1 MASTDLIIDRYFD
14 ELERVARGEP
24 KPEPAPAE
32 SRSAPAGIASG
43 AVGFGAGGPVWL
55 DIARSK
61 RPPSPYELTNAY
73 KNVAYSCI
81 QLNAN
86 GVARVPLRLYAKTS
100 KKQARPRRSC
110 RSVPAGRQ
118 RYLRSLPSLARQLE
132 STDSDQI
139 DEITEHPLLA
149 AFDSPNDFF
158 DGNGLLQLIAR
169 QLDCVGSAYLFPER
183 PLRADGTGDPTQA
196 REGMKLWGLQ
206 SQYVYAVK
214 GQGTE
219 VLRSYRYF
227 GDTYAPSDLVRIRY
241 VSLRDP
247 YLSSYAPLH
256 ACFESVGLGDYYLST
271 VESFLKNDAQM
282 SLLVSPKDGLNRP
295 WDDAARKRWEVEMN
309 TKFGRG
315 RQGRVMTT
323 DGSVDVNPIAY
334 PPADLSGLEISKW
347 ERLLVANCFDV
358 PISLLQAED
367 TNRAVASEGTHQH
380 QYYAIAPRCCII
392 ANALTHQAARPVDD
406 RLFFAFDDP
415 VRRDEERDSKIIDMQ
430 LKNGFLSINE
440 ARAADGLEPVEW
452 GDEPWFPQTLIQ
464 PTAAAEAREHAQGI
478 AEKVAD
484 KPVAAPPGKTPDKDE
499 KPADRAM
506 WDRFGRALDQ
516 LEREVAA

>member
-1 MASTDLIIDRYFD
+1 MPSEDAVYAYLA
-14 ELERVARGEP
+14 ELERTARE
-24 KPEPAPAE
+24 PEPAPAE
-32 SRSAPAGIASG
+32 SRSAPQGIASG

-100 KKQARPRRSC
+100 TKQARPRRSC

-118 RYLRSLPSLARQLE
+118 KYIRSLPYLTRSIA
-132 STDSDQI
+132 DSDQV
-139 DEITEHPLLA
+139 DEITDHPLLTA
-149 AFDSPNDFF
+149 ITDAPNDFF
-158 DGNGLLQLIAR
+158 DGNMLLQLVAR
-169 QLDCVGSAYLFPER
+169 QLDCIGAAYLFPER
-183 PLRADGTGDPTQA
+183 PTRADGTNDPTQA
-196 REGMKLWGLQ
+196 REGMKVWGLQ

-219 VLRSYRYF
+219 VLRNYRYF
-227 GDTYAPSDLVRIRY
+227 GDTYAPQDLVRIRN

-247 YLSSYAPLH
+247 YLSAYAPLH
-256 ACFESVGLGDYYLST
+256 ACFESVGLGDYYLSV

-282 SLLVSPKDGLNRP
+282 ALIVSPKDGLNRP
-295 WDDAARKRWEVEMN
+295 WDDTQRKRFEVDMN
-309 TKFGRG
+309 QKNGRG
-315 RQGRVMTT
+315 RQGRIVTT
-323 DGSVDVNPIAY
+323 DGSVDVNPVTY

-415 VRRDEERDSKIIDMQ
+415 VQRDIEREAKVFDMDV
-430 LKNGFLSINE
+430 KNGTRTINE
-440 ARAADGLEPVEW
+440 VRAERGEEPVDW
-452 GDEPWFPQTLIQ
+452 GDEPWFSNTLIQ
-464 PTAAAEAREHAQGI
+464 PTDAAQAREHAQGV
-478 AEKVAD
+478 AELAAKKPEPDAD
-484 KPVAAPPGKTPDKDE
+484 ETPGKDE

-506 WDRFGRALDQ
+506 WDRFGRALDA
-516 LEREVAA
+516 LETEIAA

>member
-1 MASTDLIIDRYFD
+1 MSSEAAVYAYLA
-14 ELERVARGEP
+14 ELERTAR
-24 KPEPAPAE
+24 APAE
-32 SRSAPAGIASG
+32 AETRSAPAGVASG
-43 AVGFGAGGPVWL
+43 AVGYGAGGPVFL

-100 KKQARPRRSC
+100 TKQARPRRSWAPVDN
-110 RSVPAGRQ
+110 RRQ
-118 RYLRSLPSLARQLE
+118 KYIRSLPNLARTIQ
-132 STDSDQI
+132 SSDEI

-149 AFDSPNDFF
+149 AFDSPNEHF
-158 DGNGLLQLIAR
+158 DGNLLLQLIAR
-169 QLDCVGSAYLFPER
+169 QLDCIGAAYLFPER
-183 PLRADGTGDPTQA
+183 PVRVDGSTDPTQA

-227 GDTYAPSDLVRIRY
+227 GDNYFPTDLVRMRN

-247 YLSSYAPLH
+247 YLSGYAPLH
-256 ACFESVGLGDYYLST
+256 ACFESVGLGDYYLSV

-282 SLLVSPKDGLNRP
+282 SLIVSPKDGLNRP
-295 WDDAARKRWEVEMN
+295 WDEPQRKRFETDIN
-309 TKFGRG
+309 QRFSRG

-323 DGSVDVNPIAY
+323 DGSIDVNPIAY
-334 PPADLSGLEISKW
+334 PPTDLSGLELSKW

-358 PISLLQAED
+358 PISLLQSED
-367 TNRAVASEGTHQH
+367 SNRAVASEGTHQH
-380 QYYAIAPRCCII
+380 QYYAIWPRCVLI
-392 ANALTHQAARPVDD
+392 AAALTHQLARPVDP

-415 VRRDEERDSKIIDMQ
+415 VRRDEERDAKIFDMAV
-430 LKNGFLSINE
+430 KNGTRTINE
-440 ARAADGLEPVEW
+440 VRAEDGLDPVAW
-452 GDEPWFPQTLIQ
+452 GDEPWFPQTQIQ
-464 PTAAAEAREHAQGI
+464 PTDAAAAREHAQGI
-478 AEKVAD
+478 AEKTAE
-484 KPVAAPPGKTPDKDE
+484 KPVAPPVESK
-499 KPADRAM
+499 DRAM
-506 WDRFGRALDQ
+506 WDRFGRALEA
-516 LEREVAA
+516 LETEIAA